1 MLIAGFPAGSFQA
14 NCYVLAVA
22 AGAEGD
28 GATPAPCVV
37 IDPGE
42 GAEEPLAAVLAEHR
56 LAPVAVLVTHGHLD
70 HTASASAVGRRY
82 GIPVGIHP
90 GDEYMLTDPGAALS
104 PQLRA
109 ALAAAGDT
117 WRTAGPPDD
126 VRRLVDGEDLG
137 LAGLPLSVIHN
148 PGHTPGSVT
157 YRLAGGPA
165 GPDGEPARPE
175 LLFTGDTLF
184 AGSIGRTDLAGGS
197 MPQELVSIADR
208 LLTRPDDA
216 IVLPGHGPGTT
227 VAAER
232 DGNPF
237 LTADAIAQ
245 ARAAL
250 PLPADRDTDVP
261 DPEGS

>member
-14 NCYVLAVA
+14 NCYVLARS
-22 AGAEGD
+22 AGQDE
-28 GATPAPCVV
+28 PVPCVV

-42 GAEEPLAAVLAEHR
+42 GALEPLAELLAEHR
-56 LAPVAVLVTHGHLD
+56 LTPVAVLVTHGHLD
-70 HTASASAVGRRY
+70 HTASAAAVGRRY
-82 GIPVGIHP
+82 DVPVGVHP
-90 GDEYMLTDPGAALS
+90 EDEYMLSDPGAALS

-109 ALAAAGDT
+109 ALSASGDA
-117 WRTAGPPDD
+117 WSQGVRPDR
-126 VRRLVDGEDLG
+126 VRLLADGEDLG
-137 LAGLPLSVIHN
+137 LADLPLSVVHN

-157 YRLAGGPA
+157 YRLAA
-165 GPDGEPARPE
+165 GDPDPDGGPARPE

-197 MPQELVSIADR
+197 QPRELVSIAER

-216 IVLPGHGPGTT
+216 VVLPGHGPTTT

-232 DGNPF
+232 AGNPF
-237 LTADAIAQ
+237 LTPAAVAG

-250 PLPADRDTDVP
+250 AADPAAR
-261 DPEGS
+261 

>member
-22 AGAEGD
+22 AGTE
-28 GATPAPCVV
+28 TPNPCVV

-56 LAPVAVLVTHGHLD
+56 LVPVAVLVTHGHLD
-70 HTASASAVGRRY
+70 HTASAAAVGRRY
-82 GIPVGIHP
+82 GVPVGIHP

-109 ALAAAGDT
+109 ALSAAGDG
-117 WRTAGPPDD
+117 WRSAGPPED

-157 YRLAGGPA
+157 YRLAGAPA
-165 GPDGEPARPE
+165 GADGSPARPE

-197 MPQELVSIADR
+197 MAQELVSIADR

-216 IVLPGHGPGTT
+216 VVLPGHGPGTT
-227 VAAER
+227 VAVER

-237 LTADAIAQ
+237 LSADALAQ

-250 PLPADRDTDVP
+250 AASGTITD